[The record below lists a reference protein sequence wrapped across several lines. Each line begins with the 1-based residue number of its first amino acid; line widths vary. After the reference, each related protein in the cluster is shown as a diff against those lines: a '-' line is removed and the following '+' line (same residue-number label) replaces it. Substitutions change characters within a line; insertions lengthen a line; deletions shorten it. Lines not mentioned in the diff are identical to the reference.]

1 MNAQLVAISVDDQQ
15 HTRKVWDEV
24 AHHNAT
30 IVSDPGGEVI
40 RKYGLLHSKG
50 HEDQDIA
57 LRTTIV
63 IDEQGRE
70 IYRKVSSSVPDV
82 RTADE
87 ILAALRQ

>member
-1 MNAQLVAISVDDQQ
+1 MNILLVGISVDDQEYA
-15 HTRKVWDEV
+15 RKVWDGV
-24 AHHNAT
+24 AHQNFT
-30 IVSDPGGEVI
+30 IVSDSGAEVI

-70 IYRKVSSSVPDV
+70 MYRKVSGSVPDV

-87 ILAALRQ
+87 ILAILRQ

>member
-1 MNAQLVAISVDDQQ
+1 MSDEAAQ
-15 HTRKVWDEV
+15 
-24 AHHNAT
+24 HNLT
-30 IVSDPGGEVI
+30 ILSDPGTEVI

-87 ILAALRQ
+87 ILAVLRQ

>member
-1 MNAQLVAISVDDQQ
+1 M
-15 HTRKVWDEV
+15 WDEV

-30 IVSDPGGEVI
+30 VVSDPGAEVI

-57 LRTTIV
+57 LRATIV

-82 RTADE
+82 RTTDE
-87 ILAALRQ
+87 ILAVLRQ